1 MDPAAA
7 HTHTHTKHDCKARCD
22 SHSLTHSLHSHPPIM
37 TIPPSSLASRSISI
51 APTISEAKDTS
62 DTVNHTLYSLSL
74 SLSHTLTHS
83 LTYPNI
89 TPNLQKQS
97 KKKSEIRNRKQPK
110 KNITLITLEKKS
122 VHVARNSQQT
132 DTEHR
137 AQQQRDM
144 AA

>member
-1 MDPAAA
+1 
-7 HTHTHTKHDCKARCD
+7 
-22 SHSLTHSLHSHPPIM
+22 M

-74 SLSHTLTHS
+74 SLTHTLTHS

-110 KNITLITLEKKS
+110 KNIALVITLEKKS
-122 VHVARNSQQT
+122 VAHNRQT
-132 DTEHR
+132 QNTEPSSSETWR
-137 AQQQRDM
+137 REERGSGSLTVVG
-144 AA
+144 

>member
-1 MDPAAA
+1 M
-7 HTHTHTKHDCKARCD
+7 
-22 SHSLTHSLHSHPPIM
+22 M

-74 SLSHTLTHS
+74 SLTHTLTHS

-122 VHVARNSQQT
+122 VAHNRQT
-132 DTEHR
+132 QNTEPSSSETWR
-137 AQQQRDM
+137 REERGSGSLTVVG
-144 AA
+144 